1 MEGTATDAIDAV
13 ARNTARVT
21 TLLRSG
27 LDPNQQIARSEW
39 TISEL
44 GAHLASGAAAY
55 REMAEGGESAYD
67 DLGARAA
74 TNQARLESLGERDLS
89 ALAGVI
95 DEELASIVATSRGLP
110 GDAVLRWHGGL
121 TMPLR
126 PYLGAMVGELV
137 FHGQDLA
144 RTVGRPW
151 TIEQRDAHAVID
163 FVTFV
168 TPHILDPVKTRH
180 LDARVEVR
188 VRGYETS
195 TFAFRDSQLTVMPG
209 GGHRPQVTMS
219 VEPVALVQVAY
230 KRSSLTRPIVTG
242 KAVAWGRKPWIALQ
256 FPGFFQAP

>member
-1 MEGTATDAIDAV
+1 
-13 ARNTARVT
+13 
-21 TLLRSG
+21 
-27 LDPNQQIARSEW
+27 
-39 TISEL
+39 
-44 GAHLASGAAAY
+44 
-55 REMAEGGESAYD
+55 
-67 DLGARAA
+67 
-74 TNQARLESLGERDLS
+74 
-89 ALAGVI
+89 VI
-95 DEELASIVATSRGLP
+95 DEELASIVATSRGFP

-121 TMPLR
+121 TMPLQ
-126 PYLGAMVGELV
+126 PHLGAMVGELA

-151 TIEQRDAHAVID
+151 TIEQRDAHSVID

-180 LDARVEVR
+180 LDVRVEVR

-195 TFAFRDSQLTVMPG
+195 TFTFRDSQLTVMPG

-230 KRSSLTRPIVTG
+230 KRSSLTRPILTG